1 MIFNY
6 LYNMLYQIFVLIV
19 PLVTMPYI
27 SRVIGPTG
35 IGVNTFT
42 YAITQY
48 FILFGTLGVNLY
60 GSREIAYRRGDKH
73 KLSKAFWEIE
83 TLLITSIT
91 IATVAFLVYVWFSKE
106 YQMYYLAQG
115 VALVA
120 VAFDI
125 SWFFMGLENFKVTVT
140 RNILVKAISLV
151 LIFTLVK
158 SKDDLFIYIL
168 ITSLSVLIGNITL
181 WPYLRKQVT
190 MIKFSELS
198 PITHLK
204 PSLVLFIPQVA
215 INVYALLNKPMLK
228 IFDSIQ
234 GTGFFDSSDK
244 IIKLL
249 VALLTSLAT
258 VVMPRVANSFINGD
272 NEQIERLLRK
282 SFDYIS
288 FLSIPFMFGLAAVSK
303 SFSIWFFG
311 QDFAPVGQVLLI
323 QSMVI
328 PIIAWASITGN
339 QYLLPT
345 NHNKEYTISVI
356 AGAVVNLILN
366 IPLIIKFG
374 VFGAAVSTIIAELV
388 VTAIQ
393 VYYVGKEFSVRLLF
407 KGSWRYWA
415 AGIPMFIIVYFLDAR
430 LPISLI
436 NLVIEV
442 SLGIIIYFG
451 LLVVMKTPILKDIY
465 QMLKAGLKRRRAH

>member
-1 MIFNY
+1 MVFNY
-6 LYNMLYQIFVLIV
+6 LYNMLYQVFVLIV

-35 IGVNTFT
+35 IGVNTYT

-60 GSREIAYRRGDKH
+60 GSREIAYRRGDKK
-73 KLSKAFWEIE
+73 KLSKTFWEIE
-83 TLLITSIT
+83 TLLVTTIT
-91 IATVAFLVYVWFSKE
+91 IATVAFLVYVWFSHE
-106 YQMYYLAQG
+106 YQSYYLAQG
-115 VALVA
+115 VALIA

-140 RNILVKAISLV
+140 RNILVKAISLI

-158 SKDDLFIYIL
+158 TKDDLFIYIL

-181 WPYLRKQVT
+181 WPYLKKQVE
-190 MIKFSELS
+190 MISFSELS
-198 PITHLK
+198 PLSHLK

-215 INVYALLNKPMLK
+215 INVYAMLNKPMLK

-234 GTGFFDSSDK
+234 ATGFFDSSDK

-272 NEQIERLLRK
+272 NEQIQRLLRK

-288 FLSIPFMFGLAAVSK
+288 FLAIPLMFGIAAVSK

-311 QDFAPVGQVLLI
+311 PAFAPVGQVLLI

-356 AGAVVNLILN
+356 AGAVVNLCLN

-374 VFGAAVSTIIAELV
+374 VLGAAASTIIAELV

-393 VYYVGKEFSVRLLF
+393 IYYVGRDYSIRLLF

-415 AGIPMFIIVYFLDAR
+415 AGLVMFIAVYSLDGW
-430 LPISLI
+430 LKISFI
-436 NLVIEV
+436 NLVFEV
-442 SLGIIIYFG
+442 VLGVLIYFG
-451 LLVVMKTPILKDIY
+451 LLIILKTPIIKDIH
-465 QMLKAGLKRRRAH
+465 QMLKSSIKRVRTR